1 MCWCLSIIELKNAR
15 WKIEIRVLSNLSQY
29 TLPQDFLWFLMQI
42 QINIYEMWWSV
53 VFTDG
58 YKSLSWNLLLWNCH
72 EDSSFEMSVPSY
84 QTLLLHLKKDPNI
97 QRRESFALQR
107 YRSPST
113 YPPKQQDTICCK
125 YLSITLL
132 MMGKILPKTCWA
144 DLVDQ

>member
-72 EDSSFEMSVPSY
+72 EDSSFEMSVTSY

-97 QRRESFALQR
+97 QRRESFACNAAAHRLPTHQNNR
-107 YRSPST
+107 IPYAVNISVSRSWWWAK
-113 YPPKQQDTICCK
+113 YCPKHVE
-125 YLSITLL
+125 L
-132 MMGKILPKTCWA
+132 IL
-144 DLVDQ
+144 